1 MIFFCTMD
9 ITLVCWKK
17 QLITAVTFLM
27 GCEASVTSSV
37 KLALSMCTKLAL
49 SMYKKYVPLYIS
61 CKNGMVCSSGD
72 WESTFF
78 LIKLILVGKLELE

>member
-37 KLALSMCTKLAL
+37 KLALSMC
-49 SMYKKYVPLYIS
+49 YKKYVPLYIS